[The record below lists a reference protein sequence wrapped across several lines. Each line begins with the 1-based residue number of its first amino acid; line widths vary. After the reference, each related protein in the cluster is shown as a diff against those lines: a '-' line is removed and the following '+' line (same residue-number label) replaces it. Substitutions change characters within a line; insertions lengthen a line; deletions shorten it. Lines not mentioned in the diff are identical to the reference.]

1 MDKIELE
8 RYNRH
13 ILLKEIGGSGQQLL
27 KKSCVT
33 MVGAGGL
40 GSVILYYLA
49 AAGIGCI
56 RIVDND
62 IVSLSNL
69 QRQILFKNED
79 IGKKR

>member
-1 MDKIELE
+1 
-8 RYNRH
+8 
-13 ILLKEIGGSGQQLL
+13 
-27 KKSCVT
+27 

-69 QRQILFKNED
+69 QRKYCSR
-79 IGKKR
+79 KKM